1 MINDMKEYL
10 DKYSD
15 ILYRYN
21 AEIIIDKPKY
31 IDSIW
36 TDFINDL
43 RMLGMSESTIELL
56 PKSLDYNNGISGSI
70 GEYIAN
76 YDNLD
81 EIYNSFIS
89 TSMTLYYARDC
100 IWRHL
105 THIYESDSIDDIS
118 VVINTMIIY
127 KELTNM
133 REVSKLVNYLED
145 ICVKHK
151 LGMFKYDS
159 E

>member
-1 MINDMKEYL
+1 MIDNMKEYL
-10 DKYSD
+10 DKYND

-21 AEIIIDKPKY
+21 SKIIIDKPKY

-43 RMLGMSESTIELL
+43 RLLGMSESTVKLL
-56 PKSLDYNNGISGSI
+56 PKFLDNNGINGGI

-81 EIYNSFIS
+81 KIYNEFIT
-89 TSMTLYYARDC
+89 TSMVLHYARDYV
-100 IWRHL
+100 WRAL
-105 THIYESDSIDDIS
+105 NAIYESNDINDIS
-118 VVINTMIIY
+118 VAINTMIIY

-133 REVSKLVNYLED
+133 KEVSELVNYLTD
-145 ICVKHK
+145 ICTKHK

-159 E
+159 I

>member
-1 MINDMKEYL
+1 MIDNMKECL
-10 DKYSD
+10 DKYDD

-21 AEIIIDKPKY
+21 SKIILDKPKY

-43 RMLGMSESTIELL
+43 RMLGMNESTIELL

-76 YDNLD
+76 YDDLE
-81 EIYNSFIS
+81 EIYNYFIVMS
-89 TSMTLYYARDC
+89 ETLYYTKEY
-100 IWRHL
+100 IWRTL
-105 THIYESDSIDDIS
+105 NNIYTDDSINDIS
-118 VVINTMIIY
+118 VAVKIMIIY

-133 REVSKLVNYLED
+133 REVSILINHLKA
-145 ICVKHK
+145 ICTKHK
-151 LGMFKYDS
+151 IGIFKYDS
-159 E
+159 I

>member
-1 MINDMKEYL
+1 MINNMKEYL

-21 AEIIIDKPKY
+21 SKVILDKPKY
-31 IDSIW
+31 IDNLW

-43 RMLGMSESTIELL
+43 RILGMNESTIDLL
-56 PKSLDYNNGISGSI
+56 PKSIDYNNGVSGSI
-70 GEYIAN
+70 GKYIVN

-81 EIYNSFIS
+81 EIYNKFI
-89 TSMTLYYARDC
+89 TISMTLCYARDC
-100 IWRHL
+100 VWQSL
-105 THIYESDSIDDIS
+105 NSIYESNDINDIS
-118 VVINTMIIY
+118 VVVNTMIIY

-133 REVSKLVNYLED
+133 REVSELVNHLTD
-145 ICVKHK
+145 ICTKHK

-159 E
+159 I

>member
-1 MINDMKEYL
+1 MIDNMKEYL
-10 DKYSD
+10 DKYND

-21 AEIIIDKPKY
+21 SKIIIDKPKY

-36 TDFINDL
+36 TDCINDL
-43 RMLGMSESTIELL
+43 RMLGMNESTVELL
-56 PKSLDYNNGISGSI
+56 PKFLDNNGISGSI

-81 EIYNSFIS
+81 KIYNEFIT
-89 TSMTLYYARDC
+89 TSMTLHYARDYV
-100 IWRHL
+100 WRAL
-105 THIYESDSIDDIS
+105 NAIYESNDINDIS
-118 VVINTMIIY
+118 VSINTMIVY

-133 REVSKLVNYLED
+133 KEVSELVNYLTD
-145 ICVKHK
+145 ICTKHK
-151 LGMFKYDS
+151 LGMFKYDT

>member
-1 MINDMKEYL
+1 MINNMKECL
-10 DKYSD
+10 DKYDD

-21 AEIIIDKPKY
+21 SKIILDKPKY

-43 RMLGMSESTIELL
+43 RMLGMSESTIKLL
-56 PKSLDYNNGISGSI
+56 PKFLDNNRINGGI
-70 GEYIAN
+70 GEYITN

-81 EIYNSFIS
+81 KIYNEFIT
-89 TSMTLYYARDC
+89 TSMTLHYARDC
-100 IWRHL
+100 VWRAL
-105 THIYESDSIDDIS
+105 NAIYESNDINDIS

-127 KELTNM
+127 NELTNM
-133 REVSKLVNYLED
+133 KEVSELVNYLTD
-145 ICVKHK
+145 ICTKHK

-159 E
+159 I